1 MQILF
6 WASWCWLTLNLYSL
20 PLYEHMLSGSF
31 FLLANFDG
39 FCMAFG
45 KWIESLSTVPPI
57 ELGQSYEW
65 LQCNKMYIYIYIG
78 MCVCVCVFW
87 LQFRSRNLCAREI
100 VKVLFILTTK
110 YCVNSFGTFAHVLL
124 YNFDCVGC
132 SNRERSQSAAA
143 KVYLLCVWQ
152 FSIKE
157 YLAKKTLKRLSEKS
171 LREFFSLHFT
181 VPSIADYQN
190 GIMPA
195 FALILCHF
203 LHKFLISLL
212 GNRSKRLRRPNHKWR
227 RRSQNNIEW
236 KILLRIGSFSHRKN
250 LLENWKM
257 VSKFGVKLNSRG
269 DIWYWACRVDNQIY
283 LVI

>member
-45 KWIESLSTVPPI
+45 KWIESLSTVSPI

-65 LQCNKMYIYIYIG
+65 LQCNKMYIYIYRY
-78 MCVCVCVFW
+78 VCVCVFW

-157 YLAKKTLKRLSEKS
+157 YLAKKNLETAF
-171 LREFFSLHFT
+171 REVLER
-181 VPSIADYQN
+181 I
-190 GIMPA
+190 
-195 FALILCHF
+195 
-203 LHKFLISLL
+203 FLITFY
-212 GNRSKRLRRPNHKWR
+212 RSIDCWLSKWD
-227 RRSQNNIEW
+227 NAGICTDFV
-236 KILLRIGSFSHRKN
+236 SFLTQIPYFFARKS
-250 LLENWKM
+250 EQTFET
-257 VSKFGVKLNSRG
+257 SER
-269 DIWYWACRVDNQIY
+269 
-283 LVI
+283 